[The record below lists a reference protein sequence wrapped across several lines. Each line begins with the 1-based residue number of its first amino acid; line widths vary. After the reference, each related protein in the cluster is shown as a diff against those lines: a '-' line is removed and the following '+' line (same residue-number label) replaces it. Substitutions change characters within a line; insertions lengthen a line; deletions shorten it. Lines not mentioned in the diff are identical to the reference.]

1 MKEHTSRQFSAA
13 FHTLRDLGDCFV
25 AALLAMTYAGRFVS
39 LRAKRS
45 NLVVPR
51 FVRCGGS
58 HSYRT
63 DGTIL
68 IVTIW
73 VVLVLA
79 GLALVFARS
88 MRVAAIVSANHV
100 ASLDAECVAA
110 GAAQYAMAKLATG
123 SEEESSDLM
132 DSEPYEGKQVGKGY
146 FWLLRPNL
154 EDDRQ
159 LDYGLTDESGK
170 INLNSASEE
179 MLLKLPGM
187 TAELAASIIDWRDE
201 DSEITPGGAEDEYYL
216 SLSEPYNCKNSA
228 LETVD
233 EILLIK
239 GASEELLYG
248 EDTNLNSILDDNEND
263 GDFSEPS
270 DNRNGRL
277 DTGFYDYVTVY
288 SVEINKDSDGNQRI
302 NINDANSR
310 QDLQSAL
317 QEVVKEDRTL
327 EIMNN
332 ISTNPSFSNVLDFYY
347 STGLKSEEFSQ
358 IVDRLTTSDEES
370 FPGLVNVNTAP
381 KAVLL
386 CLPELEET
394 DVEAL
399 ISRRDSGKD
408 LDTIAWVTEVLDQE
422 KAVAI
427 GSYITTRSFQYSAD
441 ILAIA
446 GNGRAYRRYMAVF
459 NMSTQ
464 TPQTVYWKSMTHFG
478 WPLNEEIVTALRKG
492 EPLTNAVLNMKTN

>member
-1 MKEHTSRQFSAA
+1 MKKLTSRQFTSI
-13 FHTLRDLGDCFV
+13 H
-25 AALLAMTYAGRFVS
+25 
-39 LRAKRS
+39 
-45 NLVVPR
+45 
-51 FVRCGGS
+51 
-58 HSYRT
+58 RT
-63 DGTIL
+63 KGTIL

-100 ASLDAECVAA
+100 ASLEAECIAA
-110 GAAQYAMAKLATG
+110 GAAQYAKAKLVA
-123 SEEESSDLM
+123 SSQEESSDLM
-132 DSEPYEGKQVGKGY
+132 DSESYEAKEVGKGY
-146 FWLLRPNL
+146 FWLLRSNL
-154 EDDRQ
+154 EDDRK

-216 SLSEPYNCKNSA
+216 LLSEPYNCKNGP
-228 LETVD
+228 LETVE

-239 GASEELLYG
+239 GATEELLYG
-248 EDTNLNSILDDNEND
+248 EDTNLNSVLDDHEND
-263 GDFSEPS
+263 GDLSEPS

-277 DTGFYDYVTVY
+277 DPGFYDYVTVY
-288 SVEINKDSDGNQRI
+288 SVETNLDSEGNQRI
-302 NINDANSR
+302 NINDASSR

-317 QEVVKEDRTL
+317 QEVVKEDRAL
-327 EIMNN
+327 EIMNLVP
-332 ISTNPSFSNVLDFYY
+332 TNPSFSNVLDFYF
-347 STGLKSEEFSQ
+347 STGLKAEEFSQ
-358 IVDRLTTSDEES
+358 IVDRLTTSDEKS

-386 CLPELEET
+386 CLPELEES
-394 DVEAL
+394 DVDAL
-399 ISRRDSGKD
+399 LSRRESDQGLDS
-408 LDTIAWVTEVLDQE
+408 IAWVTEVLDQE
-422 KAVAI
+422 KAVAV

-441 ILAIA
+441 ILGIA
-446 GNGRAYRRYMAVF
+446 GNGRAYKRYKAVF
-459 NMSTQ
+459 DMSTQ
-464 TPQTVYWKSMTHFG
+464 KPLTVYWKSMTHFG

-492 EPLTNAVLNMKTN
+492 EPLTNTILNMNIK

>member
-1 MKEHTSRQFSAA
+1 MKRNKSIQFGNT
-13 FHTLRDLGDCFV
+13 HR
-25 AALLAMTYAGRFVS
+25 AG
-39 LRAKRS
+39 
-45 NLVVPR
+45 
-51 FVRCGGS
+51 
-58 HSYRT
+58 
-63 DGTIL
+63 GTIL

-100 ASLDAECVAA
+100 ASLDAENVAA
-110 GAAQYAMAKLATG
+110 GVSQYAMAKLVT
-123 SEEESSDLM
+123 SLEEEETSELM
-132 DSEPYEGKQVGKGY
+132 DSEPYEAMQIGKGY
-146 FWLLRPNL
+146 GWILRSNL

-159 LDYGLTDESGK
+159 FDYGLTDESGK

-216 SLSEPYNCKNSA
+216 LLSEPYNCKNSVF
-228 LETVD
+228 ETVE
-233 EILLIK
+233 EILLVK

-248 EDTNLNSILDDNEND
+248 EDTNLNSILDDHEND
-263 GDFSEPS
+263 GDLSEPS

-277 DTGFYDYVTVY
+277 DFGFYDYVTVY
-288 SVEINKDSDGNQRI
+288 SVETNVDSQGNKRI
-302 NINDANSR
+302 NINDADSR

-317 QEVVKEDRTL
+317 QEVVKEDRAL
-327 EIMNN
+327 EIMNLVP
-332 ISTNPSFSNVLDFYY
+332 TNPSFSNVLDFYY
-347 STGLKSEEFSQ
+347 TTGLKADEFSQ
-358 IVDRLTTSDEES
+358 IVDHLTTSDEES

-386 CLPELEET
+386 CLPELEES

-399 ISRRDSGKD
+399 LSRRSSDQGLDS
-408 LDTIAWVTEVLDQE
+408 IAWVTEVLNQE
-422 KAVAI
+422 KAIAI

-441 ILAIA
+441 ILGIA
-446 GNGRAYRRYMAVF
+446 GNGRAYKRYKAVF
-459 NMSTQ
+459 DMSQQ
-464 TPQTVYWKSMTHFG
+464 TPRIVYWKSLTSFG
-478 WPLNEEIVTALRKG
+478 WPLNEEIVAALRKG
-492 EPLTNAVLNMKTN
+492 EPLTNTILNMK

>member
-1 MKEHTSRQFSAA
+1 MRKHIFGQ
-13 FHTLRDLGDCFV
+13 C
-25 AALLAMTYAGRFVS
+25 
-39 LRAKRS
+39 
-45 NLVVPR
+45 
-51 FVRCGGS
+51 RCA
-58 HSYRT
+58 HRT

-100 ASLDAECVAA
+100 ASLEAECVAA
-110 GAAQYAMAKLATG
+110 GASEYAKAKLASS
-123 SEEESSDLM
+123 SEEKTTDLT
-132 DSEPYEGKQVGKGY
+132 DSELYQAMQVGKGY
-146 FWLLRPNL
+146 FWLLRPDL

-159 LDYGLTDESGK
+159 FNYGLTDESGK

-216 SLSEPYNCKNSA
+216 LLSEPYNCKNSP

-248 EDTNLNSILDDNEND
+248 EDTNLNSILDDHEND
-263 GDFSEPS
+263 GDLSDPP

-277 DTGFYDYVTVY
+277 DIGFYDYVTVY
-288 SVEINKDSDGNQRI
+288 SVETNLDSEGNQRI
-302 NINDANSR
+302 NINDAGSR
-310 QDLQSAL
+310 EDLQSAL
-317 QEVVKEDRTL
+317 QEIVKEDRAL
-327 EIMNN
+327 EIMNLVP
-332 ISTNPSFSNVLDFYY
+332 TNPSFSNVLDFYF
-347 STGLKSEEFSQ
+347 STGLKAEEFSQ

-386 CLPELEET
+386 CLPELEES

-399 ISRRDSGKD
+399 LSRRSSDQGLDS
-408 LDTIAWVTEVLDQE
+408 IAWITEVLDQE
-422 KAVAI
+422 KAVAV

-441 ILAIA
+441 ILGIA
-446 GNGRAYRRYMAVF
+446 GNGRAYKRYKAVF
-459 NMSTQ
+459 DMSQ
-464 TPQTVYWKSMTHFG
+464 GSPRIVYWKSMTHFG
-478 WPLNEEIVTALRKG
+478 WPLNEEIVAALRKG
-492 EPLTNAVLNMKTN
+492 EPLTNTILNMY

>member
-1 MKEHTSRQFSAA
+1 MKK
-13 FHTLRDLGDCFV
+13 HTLRQFI
-25 AALLAMTYAGRFVS
+25 YA
-39 LRAKRS
+39 
-45 NLVVPR
+45 
-51 FVRCGGS
+51 
-58 HSYRT
+58 HRT
-63 DGTIL
+63 NGTIL

-88 MRVAAIVSANHV
+88 MRVAAIVAANHI
-100 ASLDAECVAA
+100 ASLEAECIAV
-110 GAAQYAMAKLATG
+110 GASEYSMAKLATS
-123 SEEESSDLM
+123 SEEETSDLM
-132 DSEPYEGKQVGKGY
+132 DSEPYEAMQVRKGY
-146 FWLLRPNL
+146 FWLLRSNL
-154 EDDRQ
+154 EDDRK

-216 SLSEPYNCKNSA
+216 LLSEPYNCKNA
-228 LETVD
+228 PLETVD

-239 GASEELLYG
+239 GASESLLYG
-248 EDTNLNSILDDNEND
+248 EDTNLNSILDDREND
-263 GDFSEPS
+263 GDLSEPP

-288 SVEINKDSDGNQRI
+288 SVEINLDSQGNQRI
-302 NINDANSR
+302 NINDARSR

-317 QEVVKEDRTL
+317 QEVVKEDRSL
-327 EIMNN
+327 EIMNLVP
-332 ISTNPSFSNVLDFYY
+332 TNPSYSNVLDFYF
-347 STGLKSEEFSQ
+347 STGLKLEEFSQ
-358 IVDRLTTSDEES
+358 IVDRLTTSEEES

-386 CLPELEET
+386 CLPKLEES
-394 DVEAL
+394 DVDAL
-399 ISRRDSGKD
+399 LSRRSSSKGLDS
-408 LDTIAWVTEVLDQE
+408 IAWVTEVLDQK

-427 GSYITTRSFQYSAD
+427 GSYITNRSFQYSAD
-441 ILAIA
+441 ILGIA
-446 GNGRAYRRYMAVF
+446 GNGRAYKRYKAVF
-459 NMSTQ
+459 DMSQQ
-464 TPQTVYWKSMTHFG
+464 TPRIVYWKSMTHFG

-492 EPLTNAVLNMKTN
+492 QPLTNTILSMN